1 LDFLFRLAH
10 AAQTVLLPLG
20 GWGLFAAAAL
30 DSSFLSFA
38 GGVDLW
44 LVSQSALLPSRMPL
58 YALAATTGSVI
69 GCSALYFAVRKGE
82 EAFLERNR
90 STPRFARVR
99 SYVEKYGAWSLFVVA
114 LLPPPTPFKLFV
126 ATAGLLHLPYR
137 KFVIALLAG
146 RTVRYA
152 GEGWLAVRYGEQVWE
167 WMIRSGPVLFGII
180 LAATALLFLTRKL
193 RRKAPVIER
202 P

>member
-58 YALAATTGSVI
+58 YALAATSGSVI

-99 SYVEKYGAWSLFVVA
+99 SYVEKYGAWSLFVVS
-114 LLPPPTPFKLFV
+114 LLPPPPSASTSRGPGPS
-126 ATAGLLHLPYR
+126 ARTAGSR
-137 KFVIALLAG
+137 
-146 RTVRYA
+146 
-152 GEGWLAVRYGEQVWE
+152 
-167 WMIRSGPVLFGII
+167 RS
-180 LAATALLFLTRKL
+180 RS
-193 RRKAPVIER
+193 APS